1 MFEELGNWVGV
12 KDGDP
17 LALALYHR
25 HYSYR
30 PYKDGRKPK
39 LFCGPGEKSVLV
51 TRDYSALFVW
61 KKFKSLDNQ
70 AGINCSIFRNESP
83 VLSSLL
89 ILEAEQLAWN
99 RWPGQRLYTYVD
111 GRKTTKRR
119 GKAAPPGMC
128 FIHAGWQECGITKAK
143 GLIILEKL
151 AS

>member
-61 KKFKSLDNQ
+61 RKFKSMDNQ

-99 RWPGQRLYTYVD
+99 RWPGERLYTYVD
-111 GRKTTKRR
+111 GGKTIERR
-119 GKAAPPGMC
+119 GKASLPGMC
-128 FIHAGWQECGITKAK
+128 FIHAGWQACGITKDK